1 MSDDAR
7 LILDGL
13 MARYPDADPATLA
26 ILRRLAPLLVNG
38 DPSEIAALQRLL
50 PPATEAKAVEAG
62 PLAAWP
68 PDWTQKLHPDE
79 RKLLLALFDIL
90 DTEETGGGMAP
101 PGDLHPTWYA
111 PAHKRFREALLE
123 TGPYI
128 PLRAEWAAAREV
140 NREWIEHFRA
150 LERAGVV
157 RREPSASCG
166 TTHRLQ
172 VRRGEAW
179 VTLDEGAA
187 LDSESPAAT
196 NATA

>member
-1 MSDDAR
+1 SLAPRHGGERRGEGRRGARGRRCGSDRAGGIPARAAGAQRSHGEVEVMSDDAR
-7 LILDGL
+7 VILHGL

-101 PGDLHPTWYA
+101 PGDLHP
-111 PAHKRFREALLE
+111 
-123 TGPYI
+123 
-128 PLRAEWAAAREV
+128 
-140 NREWIEHFRA
+140 
-150 LERAGVV
+150 
-157 RREPSASCG
+157 
-166 TTHRLQ
+166 
-172 VRRGEAW
+172 
-179 VTLDEGAA
+179 
-187 LDSESPAAT
+187 
-196 NATA
+196 

>member
-50 PPATEAKAVEAG
+50 APATEAKAVEAG

-79 RKLLLALFDIL
+79 QVAAGAVRHPRHRGDGRRHGAA
-90 DTEETGGGMAP
+90 GRSAP
-101 PGDLHPTWYA
+101 D
-111 PAHKRFREALLE
+111 
-123 TGPYI
+123 
-128 PLRAEWAAAREV
+128 V
-140 NREWIEHFRA
+140 V
-150 LERAGVV
+150 RAG
-157 RREPSASCG
+157 P
-166 TTHRLQ
+166 
-172 VRRGEAW
+172 
-179 VTLDEGAA
+179 
-187 LDSESPAAT
+187 
-196 NATA
+196 